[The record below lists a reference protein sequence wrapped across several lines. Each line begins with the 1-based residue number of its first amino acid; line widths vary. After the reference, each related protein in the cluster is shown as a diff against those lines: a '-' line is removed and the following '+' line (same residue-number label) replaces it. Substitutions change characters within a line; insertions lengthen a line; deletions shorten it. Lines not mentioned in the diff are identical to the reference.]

1 MEKCELELNLFT
13 LPWIASAKEQ
23 VEKNN
28 SRIQGQVRCT
38 LQDVVCIKCEDKSFL
53 SPMSVDNFLKAVFES
68 CYVVFV
74 ASRVVNLYTSFH
86 HRMSLL
92 SWQMFTR
99 ETHRSGQFIVYIS
112 ELCLGYIEALPTSL
126 FCNVSVLWRCFA
138 FDFFSC
144 FNVRYG
150 SWLFLFYFFSFEKF
164 CTKVKCCFKITFKS
178 LCWLIQKAERWDPSC
193 LHTVYCTCCM

>member
-1 MEKCELELNLFT
+1 MEKTTTPESKVRSGARYRMQFVLNVKT
-13 LPWIASAKEQ
+13 
-23 VEKNN
+23 
-28 SRIQGQVRCT
+28 
-38 LQDVVCIKCEDKSFL
+38 KSFL

-68 CYVVFV
+68 CHVVF
-74 ASRVVNLYTSFH
+74 VVNLYTSFH

-99 ETHRSGQFIVYIS
+99 ETHRSGQFIVYFS

-126 FCNVSVLWRCFA
+126 FCDVSVLWRCFDL
-138 FDFFSC
+138 DFFSC

-150 SWLFLFYFFSFEKF
+150 SWLFFFYFFPSKNF

-193 LHTVYCTCCM
+193 LHTVYCTCCT